1 MKYFKLMLNLTIA
14 TFFFLSSVDALNVS
28 LALANVPQIDAQV
41 EDTESAEASQEE
53 SSELDEAEQ
62 DQWTVI
68 HAGTLIVRPGEPYE
82 QNKSVI
88 IKNDRIDAVRADLPS
103 LSGPTLLLESA
114 FGFSG
119 VMPPSPY
126 KAA

>member
-1 MKYFKLMLNLTIA
+1 MQFKKCEIV
-14 TFFFLSSVDALNVS
+14 SVDDS
-28 LALANVPQIDAQV
+28 
-41 EDTESAEASQEE
+41 
-53 SSELDEAEQ
+53 
-62 DQWTVI
+62 
-68 HAGTLIVRPGEPYE
+68 
-82 QNKSVI
+82 
-88 IKNDRIDAVRADLPS
+88 DRRSGFDLPS